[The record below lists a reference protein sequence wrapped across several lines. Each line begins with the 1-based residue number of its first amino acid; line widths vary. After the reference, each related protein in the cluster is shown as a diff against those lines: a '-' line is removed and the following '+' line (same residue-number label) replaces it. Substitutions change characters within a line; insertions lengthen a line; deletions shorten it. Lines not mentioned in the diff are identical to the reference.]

1 MKMLSATCEQVDLW
15 LLSFRAGENPEDL
28 VVVDDP
34 RLLLSCKLAGALAGK
49 AYACHGDNLGEE
61 IDEPGDVY
69 AIVSEIY
76 SEKVDFEIATRIAAL
91 NDARRSIESGD
102 IEVFFRSA
110 EMLKALDLQRGGL
123 DLSSWLEE
131 IGNLPGSNHPEIQAA
146 LTLAIGVHTDWLNI

>member
-1 MKMLSATCEQVDLW
+1 MKTLSVTCGQVEQW

-28 VVVDDP
+28 VVVDNP

-49 AYACHGDNLGEE
+49 AYACHGDDLGEE

-69 AIVSEIY
+69 AIASEMY
-76 SEKVDFEIATRIAAL
+76 SEKVDFEIATRIEVL
-91 NDARRSIESGD
+91 TDARRSIEGGD
-102 IEVFFRSA
+102 IGVFFRTV
-110 EMLKALDLQRGGL
+110 EMLKALDRQRGDL

-146 LTLAIGVHTDWLNI
+146 LTLAIDVHSNWLDN